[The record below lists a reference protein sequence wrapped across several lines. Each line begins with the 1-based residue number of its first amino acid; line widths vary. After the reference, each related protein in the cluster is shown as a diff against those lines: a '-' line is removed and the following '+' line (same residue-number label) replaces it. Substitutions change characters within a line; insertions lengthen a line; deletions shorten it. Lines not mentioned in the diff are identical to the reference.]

1 MSWDSINPFP
11 KGVAQVAA
19 GSNIT
24 ITGTL
29 ANPVISSSGGSGG
42 GVSSITAGSNIV
54 ITGTSSDPIISAT
67 SGGGGGWVGTAT
79 SALNMSSYPITFSGG
94 SLTTDSN
101 NQLNYATTSGT
112 STPFPMVQWGE
123 FTQRA
128 VSGATSITLP
138 IAYADATYKVL
149 ITLGTASVPTGFV
162 YSASRTSSNA
172 FTINWLGG
180 SNVPYT
186 FMWATIG
193 AFTNPPAV

>member
-54 ITGTSSDPIISAT
+54 IAGTFSDPIISATSSGVNTITAGSNITITGTSSDPIINTQPFPFVQYGEFSQRAASGST
-67 SGGGGGWVGTAT
+67 SV
-79 SALNMSSYPITFSGG
+79 
-94 SLTTDSN
+94 SLTT
-101 NQLNYATTSGT
+101 
-112 STPFPMVQWGE
+112 
-123 FTQRA
+123 
-128 VSGATSITLP
+128 
-138 IAYADATYKVL
+138 AYADATYKVL

-180 SNVPYT
+180 STVLYT

-193 AFTNPPAV
+193 AVPSPPAV

>member
-79 SALNMSSYPITFSGG
+79 SALNMSSAVRG
-94 SLTTDSN
+94 S
-101 NQLNYATTSGT
+101 
-112 STPFPMVQWGE
+112 
-123 FTQRA
+123 
-128 VSGATSITLP
+128 
-138 IAYADATYKVL
+138 
-149 ITLGTASVPTGFV
+149 
-162 YSASRTSSNA
+162 
-172 FTINWLGG
+172 
-180 SNVPYT
+180 
-186 FMWATIG
+186 
-193 AFTNPPAV
+193 